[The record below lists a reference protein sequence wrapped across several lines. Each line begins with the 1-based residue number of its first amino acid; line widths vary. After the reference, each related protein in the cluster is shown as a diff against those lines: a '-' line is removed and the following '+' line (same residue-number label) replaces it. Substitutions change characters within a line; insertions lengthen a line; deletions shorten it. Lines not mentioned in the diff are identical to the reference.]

1 MLLKLEWFEVREM
14 EKRKVLVD
22 GVDTLEKI
30 ENSETKDNEVV
41 KAVKEMK
48 KAEVIVLGNEE
59 QREENRIIIKRE

>member
-1 MLLKLEWFEVREM
+1 MLLKLEQFEAREM

>member
-59 QREENRIIIKRE
+59 

>member
-48 KAEVIVLGNEE
+48 KAEVIVLGDEE